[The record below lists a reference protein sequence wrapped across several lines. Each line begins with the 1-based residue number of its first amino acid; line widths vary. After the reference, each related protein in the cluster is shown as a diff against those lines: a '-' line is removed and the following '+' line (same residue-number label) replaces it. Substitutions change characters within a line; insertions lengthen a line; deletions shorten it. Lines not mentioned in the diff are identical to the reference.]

1 MKILRQHV
9 SKDLPSDARTVLKT
23 PRLVPVVN
31 RCDGEFVYLGIKS
44 GIMRQSAPLP
54 HLTKISLIINIDG
67 LPLYKSSAVEIWPI
81 LGIGDILFIIAL

>member
-31 RCDGEFVYLGIKS
+31 RLGIKS

-81 LGIGDILFIIAL
+81 LGSIGDIPFIIAL